1 VLPPIEERRLISSI
15 LAAFPE
21 DFAAHLEGPCPRP
34 REIPVPKIVDLA
46 DGRVVYDLR
55 QASKRPDWTYDE

>member
-1 VLPPIEERRLISSI
+1 
-15 LAAFPE
+15 
-21 DFAAHLEGPCPRP
+21 
-34 REIPVPKIVDLA
+34 VPKIVDLA